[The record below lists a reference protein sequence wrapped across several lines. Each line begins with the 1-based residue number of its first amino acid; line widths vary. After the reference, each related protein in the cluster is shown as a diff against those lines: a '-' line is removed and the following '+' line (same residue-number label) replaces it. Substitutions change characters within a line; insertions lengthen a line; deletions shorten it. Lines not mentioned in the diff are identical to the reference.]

1 MAMEVW
7 SIIQALLALV
17 FVLGLMLVTLWLMKY
32 LQLKSNNS
40 RLFKH
45 LQSDERIRIVEK
57 KRLDA
62 KNMLILLKK
71 DDKEF
76 FVLTGAGGSLL
87 LDSALA
93 TDGKI
98 IGEAGKND

>member
-1 MAMEVW
+1 MEVW

-45 LQSDERIRIVEK
+45 LQSNERIRIVEK
-57 KRLDA
+57 KRLYA
-62 KNMLILLKK
+62 KNMLVLFKK

-76 FVLTGAGGSLL
+76 LVLTGVGGIILL
-87 LDSALA
+87 EIALA

-98 IGEAGKND
+98 IGEAGEND

>member
-1 MAMEVW
+1 
-7 SIIQALLALV
+7 
-17 FVLGLMLVTLWLMKY
+17 MKY

-45 LQSDERIRIVEK
+45 LQSNERIRIVEK

-62 KNMLILLKK
+62 KNMLVLLKK

-76 FVLTGAGGSLL
+76 LVLTGVGGSLL

-98 IGEAGKND
+98 IGEAGEND